1 MELEIKQLKQG
12 NQIIVPQTTAEAV
25 LVKTDSQQIIRL
37 DQALSSKSGIII
49 TPDNSG
55 LTISNKNGKV
65 EINHSTIIAPNKDF
79 KSLKVKYNSSGHIVE
94 TTPVSKLNVI
104 VNNSKIEYNGDEE
117 KSISFGDNFIIDNNN
132 IELTWKNIEN
142 GTT

>member
-79 KSLKVKYNSSGHIVE
+79 KSLKVKYNSSGHIIE
-94 TTPVSKLNVI
+94 TIPVSKLNVI